1 MTTTGPFDTGY
12 IGAHRWHVDQERGTY
27 TWTCVCGDTGRV
39 TGNLSFALHAFG
51 EHAYRKLEEAA
62 VSLVLEPLPHTRQVI
77 NSLFRQAGEAEDAS
91 NNDRAN
97 ILMLAHNRR
106 FQEAQEADEDIYKNL
121 RWTAWPEQTSEGRGV
136 EIDDAYANYWLH
148 VSPRSAGSWAWETWL
163 INPRTGD
170 ETKLAEGTTS
180 TQDDAQRAAW
190 DALVL
195 AYQAQED
202 EEPF

>member
-12 IGAHRWHVDQERGTY
+12 IGAHRWHVDQGHGTY

-39 TGNLSFALHAFG
+39 TGNLSFCLHAFG
-51 EHAYRKLEEAA
+51 EHAQRKLEAAA
-62 VSLVLEPLPHTRQVI
+62 VTLVLEPLPHTRQVI
-77 NSLFRQAGEAEDAS
+77 NSLFRQAGEAEDAG

-106 FQEAQEADEDIYKNL
+106 HHEAQEALADQYRSL

-136 EIDDAYANYWLH
+136 EVEGAYANYWLH
-148 VSPRSAGSWAWETWL
+148 VGDPQDNGFPWEVWL
-163 INPRTGD
+163 IDPRTGD
-170 ETKLAEGTTS
+170 ETRLAQGVKP
-180 TQDDAQRAAW
+180 TQADAQRASW
-190 DALVL
+190 DALVG
-195 AYQAQED
+195 YQESQED